1 MNRTRFV
8 LLGVGASLA
17 IAAAV
22 AILALALDSGPGE
35 TPPPPPMSA
44 DSPAATS
51 SSPPPAATQARPTAA
66 EAHAAARGTIE
77 AQIAHLPEY
86 QRFFDRLRLALP
98 SEYEATLD
106 SFADRLVASGKEQ
119 SGDVYLSDAVRE
131 LRQNRG
137 ALAAKADAGP
147 LGHIFD
153 VQLAMLNAL
162 SNTDQRLCVDF
173 LYGGASEAF
182 YQFSAHNRQLASDM
196 AVAGLDAIVDGQAK
210 KNQRQAPSD
219 ADFRML
225 ESAMTGSGLSQP
237 EIEALLDGKAP
248 DPPLDDARLCKAGRV
263 YLEMLKTLPEPV
275 RLRIYALAVELM
287 ARS

>member
-8 LLGVGASLA
+8 LLGLVASLA

-22 AILALALDSGPGE
+22 AIFALAFDSGPGE
-35 TPPPPPMSA
+35 TPPGSEAVESPPAP
-44 DSPAATS
+44 
-51 SSPPPAATQARPTAA
+51 SSPPAQASTAPA
-66 EAHAAARGTIE
+66 EAHAAARQSVE
-77 AQIAHLPEY
+77 ALIAQVPEY
-86 QRFFDRLRLALP
+86 QRFFDRLRLTLP
-98 SEYEATLD
+98 SEYETTLD
-106 SFADRLVASGKEQ
+106 SFADRLVATGKEE
-119 SGDVYLSDAVRE
+119 SVDVYLSDAVRK

-162 SNTDQRLCVDF
+162 SGADQRLCVDF

-182 YQFSAHNRQLASDM
+182 YQFSARNRQLASDM
-196 AVAGLDAIVDGQAK
+196 AIAGLDAIVDGEAK
-210 KNQRQAPSD
+210 KNQREPPSD
-219 ADFRML
+219 ADFHML

>member
-8 LLGVGASLA
+8 LLGVTASFA

-35 TPPPPPMSA
+35 TPPPSPITTE
-44 DSPAATS
+44 SPAAPS
-51 SSPPPAATQARPTAA
+51 SSPPPAARQVSSTSA
-66 EAHAAARGTIE
+66 EAHAAARASIE
-77 AQIAHLPEY
+77 AQIAQVSEY

-119 SGDVYLSDAVRE
+119 SGDVYLSDAVRD

-137 ALAAKADAGP
+137 SLAAKADAGP